1 MRNANDGVIQRLRQY
16 AALDFH
22 VLATLLLRSWG
33 ILAGAVTLIMLPAW
47 LSPAQQGYY
56 YTFASLLALQIF
68 FELGFSQVIVM
79 LVSHE
84 AAHLSLDQNG
94 THQGDPDRIARLGGI
109 VTLLRQWYAVAA
121 VLFALIAGAAGW
133 LFFSTHDQT
142 LPMSTWAPVWGV
154 VVVLSAINLYVSPQL
169 AVIEGLGQVGQ
180 VARLRLIQSIGG
192 YASLWL
198 LLVLDA
204 QLWAI
209 IAIPLIAAMATL
221 WWLRTRMGWLK
232 SVPADTS
239 CISWR
244 REIFPIQWRIAV
256 SWISGYFIFNLFTP
270 IVFSS
275 HGAIEAGRLGMA
287 LQVFNAVSTLGL
299 SWINAKVP
307 NFTMHISR
315 GETTALNQLF
325 KSVVLR
331 STLATLLLCLVVLGV
346 VTLGKVLQVDM
357 INRIASPTV
366 LLWMACATLT
376 NILVYAAATYMR
388 AHREEPMLPISVT
401 TAMLTVVVVLLLQSQ
416 VLHMMMGYALVCIFI
431 ALPWTAWTY
440 RRYRCRHKISAESA

>member
-1 MRNANDGVIQRLRQY
+1 MIKRIKAITG
-16 AALDFH
+16 LDFH
-22 VLATLLLRSWG
+22 VLSTLLLRSWG
-33 ILAGAVTLIMLPAW
+33 IMAGAVTLIMLPAW

-94 THQGDPDRIARLGGI
+94 THQGDPDRIARLAGI
-109 VTLLRQWYAVAA
+109 VALLRQWYCVAA
-121 VLFALIAGAAGW
+121 VLFVLIAGAAGW

-198 LLVLDA
+198 LLILDA

-221 WWLRTRMGWLK
+221 WWLRTRMGWFK
-232 SVPADTS
+232 SVPAVTS

-275 HGAIEAGRLGMA
+275 HGAVEAGRLGMA

-325 KSVVLR
+325 KSVALR
-331 STLATLLLCLVVLGV
+331 SVIATMALCFVVLGM
-346 VTLGKVLQVDM
+346 VTLGSVLEIDAM
-357 INRIASPTV
+357 NRIASPNV
-366 LLWMACATLT
+366 LLWLACATIINTL
-376 NILVYAAATYMR
+376 IYAAASYMR
-388 AHREEPMLPISVT
+388 AHREEPMLTISII
-401 TAMLTVVVVLLLQSQ
+401 TALLTVAVLLLLQTHVS
-416 VLHMMMGYALVCIFI
+416 HMMMGYAMICFFI
-431 ALPWTAWTY
+431 SLPWTAWIFQ
-440 RRYRCRHKISAESA
+440 RFRLRHNSLPHYLRNTI